1 MRRWRVIYKEEVG
14 VFRASHFEAEDECAL
29 WDMIEASNF
38 VSYGVMALCLLF
50 ILMIGLCPTLP

>member
-29 WDMIEASNF
+29 WDMIEASGIFPEDVFNIRDITEDQ
-38 VSYGVMALCLLF
+38 VYE
-50 ILMIGLCPTLP
+50 